1 MKQGKMRKIITACVS
16 AATVLFVILFAFL
29 IYQWIKMAVL
39 DKRIEKVQEEIA
51 YYEELNE
58 NAEGTAEWLESEQG
72 KLWTSWQYGF
82 IQGQGE

>member
-1 MKQGKMRKIITACVS
+1 MKQEKMRKIITACVS

-29 IYQWIKMAVL
+29 IYQCIKMAVL
-39 DKRIEKVQEEIA
+39 DKRIEKVEKEIA
-51 YYEELNE
+51 YYETLNE
-58 NAEGTAEWLESEQG
+58 NDEDTAKWLESEQG

>member
-1 MKQGKMRKIITACVS
+1 
-16 AATVLFVILFAFL
+16 
-29 IYQWIKMAVL
+29 MAVL
-39 DKRIEKVQEEIA
+39 DKRIEKVQDEIA